1 MVSDKNKK
9 ILLVVEE
16 GMILLETGVETEGSF
31 ALFASV
37 LSLPSVTC
45 CCVTADMAIWTSSI
59 WYQFR
64 ERSTFEAKRKARI
77 LSSAANF
84 TSLVSLQQ
92 PFCHCSSELKLS
104 KLVVGAS
111 VVQDVCIDK
120 CCIQDVEEHSFS
132 PLDGTVCK
140 TVI

>member
-45 CCVTADMAIWTSSI
+45 CSVTADMAIWTSSI
-59 WYQFR
+59 WYRFR
-64 ERSTFEAKRKARI
+64 
-77 LSSAANF
+77 
-84 TSLVSLQQ
+84 
-92 PFCHCSSELKLS
+92 
-104 KLVVGAS
+104 
-111 VVQDVCIDK
+111 
-120 CCIQDVEEHSFS
+120 
-132 PLDGTVCK
+132 
-140 TVI
+140 